1 MSVEGLHRDL
11 LAIPGVADAFV
22 EGEAAAPTGVRVR
35 LAVAA
40 DPDAVGTAVQ
50 RLLESRGM
58 TSRVAAPA
66 AAPPLPPVLMAA
78 PDLSEAPVL
87 EIATEVAAETGEESD
102 PEIRPDAIA
111 GLAALS
117 IEESASEVLVVAT
130 STTGSRFSRRTAAL
144 DESGVAAAVVA
155 VIGAMVEGRP
165 PRLVAVTHS
174 VAAGTEV
181 VTVVLERRDGT
192 RVAGAAAVWSGRPYA
207 VARATWAALRS

>member
-58 TSRVAAPA
+58 RSRVAAPA
-66 AAPPLPPVLMAA
+66 AAPTLPPVLMAA
-78 PDLSEAPVL
+78 PDLPEAHVL
-87 EIATEVAAETGEESD
+87 EIATEAAAETGEEPD
-102 PEIRPDAIA
+102 PEVRPDAIA

-144 DESGVAAAVVA
+144 DEPGVAAATLL
-155 VIGAMVEGRP
+155 GY
-165 PRLVAVTHS
+165 
-174 VAAGTEV
+174 
-181 VTVVLERRDGT
+181 DN
-192 RVAGAAAVWSGRPYA
+192 GAATFQVLVRSTSALVRGVMGMERFRPSSLRVGRDNNIELTVGGA
-207 VARATWAALRS
+207 D

>member
-1 MSVEGLHRDL
+1 M
-11 LAIPGVADAFV
+11 
-22 EGEAAAPTGVRVR
+22 
-35 LAVAA
+35 
-40 DPDAVGTAVQ
+40 
-50 RLLESRGM
+50 
-58 TSRVAAPA
+58 
-66 AAPPLPPVLMAA
+66 
-78 PDLSEAPVL
+78 
-87 EIATEVAAETGEESD
+87 
-102 PEIRPDAIA
+102 
-111 GLAALS
+111 
-117 IEESASEVLVVAT
+117 VAT

-144 DESGVAAAVVA
+144 DEPGVAAAVVA